1 MWKISTQ
8 LFLAKQFFNITDNL
22 DSMNADNSVQVIFG
36 SSFFNL
42 HSSIMYNNNAVSLKN
57 NNNNETFILKIIIN
71 NYMKGIKYLNILLV
85 QSR

>member
-57 NNNNETFILKIIIN
+57 NNNNKTFILKIKIN
-71 NYMKGIKYLNILLV
+71 NYMKAIKYLNILLV